1 MITHVKVGFKPHTYI
16 VSIDT
21 SDVPN
26 TTKNALYNPHWLFVL
41 QEKLN
46 DLRVNHTWTRT
57 HLPFGIKPIGC
68 KKKKFKKI

>member
-46 DLRVNHTWTRT
+46 DLRVNHT
-57 HLPFGIKPIGC
+57 
-68 KKKKFKKI
+68 

>member
-1 MITHVKVGFKPHTYI
+1 MIIILLFLPLLFHKTHPMITHVKVGFKPHTYI

-46 DLRVNHTWTRT
+46 DLRVNHT
-57 HLPFGIKPIGC
+57 
-68 KKKKFKKI
+68 